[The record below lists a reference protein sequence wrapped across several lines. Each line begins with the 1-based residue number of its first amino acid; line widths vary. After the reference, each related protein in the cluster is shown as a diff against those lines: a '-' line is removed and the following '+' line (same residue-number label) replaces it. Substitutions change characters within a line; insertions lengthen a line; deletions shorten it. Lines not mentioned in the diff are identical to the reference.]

1 MCLYT
6 TLTKHLIRLYLLSR
20 GAMKRDHLGLFTRM
34 NTVVFL
40 YLVLSDDAD
49 DEDEEEEEEEEEV
62 ENSRG
67 KYVKI

>member
-1 MCLYT
+1 
-6 TLTKHLIRLYLLSR
+6 
-20 GAMKRDHLGLFTRM
+20 MKRDHLGLFTRM

-49 DEDEEEEEEEEEV
+49 DDDDDDDEEEEEEEEEV